1 VIAVLALGPALEGL
15 AIVAL
20 AAILALAFVR
30 TAWWALA
37 LVAAGAAAASAG
49 FENELLP
56 VIVVGGVV
64 AGIAT
69 GFSPEWWRRERLSA
83 ERHRDVLPASHRE
96 LLASA
101 SRWYPGRIAATSL
114 VLTFPA
120 AVVVVCLVLARWS
133 LDRAP

>member
-1 VIAVLALGPALEGL
+1 VIAVPALSPALDGL
-15 AIVAL
+15 ATVGV

-37 LVAAGAAAASAG
+37 LVAATAAAASAG
-49 FENELLP
+49 FENGLLP
-56 VIVVGGVV
+56 LIVVGGVIT
-64 AGIAT
+64 GIAT
-69 GFSPEWWRRERLSA
+69 GFSPEWWRVERLSA
-83 ERHRDVLPASHRE
+83 ERHRDVLPAAHRE

-101 SRWYPGRIAATSL
+101 SWWYPGRIAATSL